1 MLNFLSILLGGGIL
15 SLVQF
20 LINRYDKK
28 HDTNADIIRKIDDLF
43 LKIKELDNKIKE
55 LDDKIKE
62 SSTVSAR
69 VRMLRFAGEMLRG
82 INHTKDDWDQV
93 LTDIT
98 LYKNYCESH
107 PEFKNDQTVSTT
119 EYLLAEY
126 KRRLEKRDFLYVG
139 GDLRD

>member
-28 HDTNADIIRKIDDLF
+28 HDSNADIIRKIDELA
-43 LKIKELDNKIKE
+43 LKIKELEN
-55 LDDKIKE
+55 KIKE
-62 SSTVSAR
+62 SSTISAR

-98 LYKNYCESH
+98 SYKNYCEAH

-119 EYLLAEY
+119 EYLLIEY
-126 KRRLEKRDFLYVG
+126 KKRLEKRDFLYVG